1 MQKKSGNCLRK
12 RINSSLMC
20 FFMLSNWHNT
30 HIVNYYQ
37 SLLRIFL
44 FRNHT
49 KFIIIQT
56 FNSKIG
62 YKFMLWQER
71 VIFKSRKLKR
81 HAITSMFLTRTW
93 NNLKVRELPVTFV
106 IFVKVI
112 LTIKMAI
119 TTVDKG
125 VITIFALTV
134 LSSILFLLDM

>member
-1 MQKKSGNCLRK
+1 MQKKSGNCLKK

-20 FFMLSNWHNT
+20 FFMLYNWHNT
-30 HIVNYYQ
+30 HMVNCYK

-81 HAITSMFLTRTW
+81 HAITSIFLTRTRK
-93 NNLKVRELPVTFV
+93 NLKVREIPITGVS
-106 IFVKVI
+106 FVKVI
-112 LTIKMAI
+112 LIINMVI
-119 TTVDKG
+119 TTADKY
-125 VITIFALTV
+125 VTTLFALIV

>member
-1 MQKKSGNCLRK
+1 MPKKSGNCLRK
-12 RINSSLMC
+12 RINSILMC

-30 HIVNYYQ
+30 HMVNYYQ

-62 YKFMLWQER
+62 NKFMLWQER

-81 HAITSMFLTRTW
+81 HAITSMFLTRTR
-93 NNLKVRELPVTFV
+93 NNPKLREKVTNV

-112 LTIKMAI
+112 LNIKMAI
-119 TTVDKG
+119 TTADKG
-125 VITIFALTV
+125 VITMFALIV